1 MSALSAIVGPG
12 PKYISP
18 TTPVLPTFVLCFIP
32 NSFKYLEIV
41 SAVLNS
47 LKLSSGYLWKCL
59 L

>member
-18 TTPVLPTFVLCFIP
+18 TTPVLPTFFLCFIP

-47 LKLSSGYLWKCL
+47 LKLSSGYL
-59 L
+59 